1 MHRSTR
7 QLSLPAYKQ
16 RMETQGERGALS
28 YSASRRLNHAAGV
41 ESCAAA
47 GPGLVVAR
55 CRGRPGGELEFGEW
69 IQTEAGDGSLS
80 AESGISTSDSSIA
93 NMSLSPWTYR
103 DSCVPSRWP
112 RRISHAQCL
121 TSGCLS
127 LEGGG
132 EDAALEAR
140 PIYYQV
146 LVLHKILRQVHNHN
160 AGGRKRRQ
168 FDFRLGTEVITVGCT
183 CVRPSVIPQRP

>member
-1 MHRSTR
+1 MLLVLRAVLLLGLASLLHAARRDQAVS
-7 QLSLPAYKQ
+7 LSLGNGSRLRLVMDPSVQSQ
-16 RMETQGERGALS
+16 R
-28 YSASRRLNHAAGV
+28 
-41 ESCAAA
+41 
-47 GPGLVVAR
+47 
-55 CRGRPGGELEFGEW
+55 
-69 IQTEAGDGSLS
+69 
-80 AESGISTSDSSIA
+80 ISTSDSSIA

-132 EDAALEAR
+132 EDAALEAK

-146 LVLHKILRQVHNHN
+146 LVLHKILRQVHK

-168 FDFRLGTEVITVGCT
+168 FDFRLETEVIAVGCT
-183 CVRPSVIPQRP
+183 CVRPSVVPQRP